1 MAASLQNANSND
13 ITSVIS
19 TLGQRAGSRGGSK
32 TEALA
37 GPKRA
42 AILMLALGEQY
53 GGKIWSLLDDDE
65 VRQLSLEMSTLG
77 TVEVETVEDM
87 LLEFVSRM
95 SASGA
100 LMGNFDATERL
111 LQQYLPPERVNG
123 IMDEI
128 RGPAGRNMWEKLSN
142 VQEEV
147 LANYLKNEY
156 PQTIAVVLSKLKSEH
171 AARVLGI
178 LPEELALDV
187 VNRMLKMEAVQ
198 KEVIESVEKT
208 LRTEF
213 MSNLSQTRRRDA
225 HEVMAE
231 IFNNFDRQTETR
243 FITSLEE
250 DNRESAERIKA
261 LMFTF
266 DDLVKLDSGSA
277 QTLMR
282 NVDKDKLGVAAE
294 ERQRGRPQLLL
305 RQHVFA
311 RGEDAPGRHGGD
323 GPGAPARRRRG
334 AGASGQ
340 SRQGPRRKG
349 RDHADQEPRRR
360 RAGVLMAAPAK
371 FLFDT
376 DFAAPERTTREKAA
390 TAAEIAQKIA
400 EAEARAY
407 QQGFAAG
414 QHEAKA
420 ESDRRVALAMEEI
433 NIAIRGVASGI
444 GNIETRMETE
454 AVEVAVAVARKL
466 CADLVAAEPL
476 GEVVALVKDCFSHLV
491 ATPHLVVRINDA
503 LYDAA
508 REKIERLAKQSG
520 FEGRLVILAEPEIA
534 TGDCRIEWAD
544 GGVVLERG
552 AITAKIDEMVGRYIA
567 SRRGN

>member
-1 MAASLQNANSND
+1 MAAVPQTTNTND
-13 ITSVIS
+13 ITTVIAS
-19 TLGQRAGSRGGSK
+19 LASRQSNRPK
-32 TEALA
+32 SQPLS

-53 GGKIWSLLDDDE
+53 GGRVWSLLDDDE
-65 VRQLSLEMSTLG
+65 VRELSVHMSTLG
-77 TVEVETVEDM
+77 TVEADVVEDL

-100 LMGNFDATERL
+100 LMGTFDATERL
-111 LQQYLPPERVNG
+111 LQQYLPSERVNG

-156 PQTIAVVLSKLKSEH
+156 PQTIAVVLSKLKPEH
-171 AARVLGI
+171 AARVLAI
-178 LPEELALDV
+178 LPEDIALDV

-198 KEVIESVEKT
+198 KEVIERVEQT

-282 NVDKDKLGVAAE
+282 HVDKDKLGIALKSANE
-294 ERQRGRPQLLL
+294 EVRAFFLGNM
-305 RQHVFA
+305 
-311 RGEDAPGRHGGD
+311 
-323 GPGAPARRRRG
+323 
-334 AGASGQ
+334 S
-340 SRQGPRRKG
+340 S
-349 RDHADQEPRRR
+349 
-360 RAGVLMAAPAK
+360 RAGKMLLDDMAALGPVR
-371 FLFDT
+371 LRDV
-376 DFAAPERTTREKAA
+376 DE
-390 TAAEIAQKIA
+390 AQ
-400 EAEARAY
+400 
-407 QQGFAAG
+407 
-414 QHEAKA
+414 
-420 ESDRRVALAMEEI
+420 AL
-433 NIAIRGVASGI
+433 
-444 GNIETRMETE
+444 
-454 AVEVAVAVARKL
+454 
-466 CADLVAAEPL
+466 LV
-476 GEVVALVKDCFSHLV
+476 
-491 ATPHLVVRINDA
+491 N
-503 LYDAA
+503 
-508 REKIERLAKQSG
+508 LAKDLAAKG
-520 FEGRLVILAEPEIA
+520 EIMLTKNRADDELV
-534 TGDCRIEWAD
+534 
-544 GGVVLERG
+544 
-552 AITAKIDEMVGRYIA
+552 Y
-567 SRRGN
+567 

>member
-1 MAASLQNANSND
+1 MALPQTANAND
-13 ITSVIS
+13 ITNVIS
-19 TLGQRAGSRGGSK
+19 NLAQRQGAK
-32 TEALA
+32 PKEKIP

-42 AILMLALGEQY
+42 AMLMLALGEQY
-53 GGKIWSLLDDDE
+53 GGKIWGLLDDDE

-77 TVEVETVEDM
+77 TVEVDTVEDM

-111 LQQYLPPERVNG
+111 LQQYLAPERVNG

-156 PQTIAVVLSKLKSEH
+156 PQTIAVVLSKLKPEH

-198 KEVIESVEKT
+198 KEVIERVEQT

-243 FITSLEE
+243 FITALEE
-250 DNRESAERIKA
+250 ANRESAERIKN

-266 DDLVKLDSGSA
+266 DDLVKLDNGSA

-282 NVDKDKLGVAAE
+282 HVDKDKLAIALKGANETVRAFFLQNMSSRAAKM
-294 ERQRGRPQLLL
+294 LLDDMQALGPVRL
-305 RQHVFA
+305 RDVDEA
-311 RGEDAPGRHGGD
+311 
-323 GPGAPARRRRG
+323 
-334 AGASGQ
+334 
-340 SRQGPRRKG
+340 QG
-349 RDHADQEPRRR
+349 
-360 RAGVLMAAPAK
+360 L
-371 FLFDT
+371 
-376 DFAAPERTTREKAA
+376 
-390 TAAEIAQKIA
+390 
-400 EAEARAY
+400 
-407 QQGFAAG
+407 
-414 QHEAKA
+414 
-420 ESDRRVALAMEEI
+420 
-433 NIAIRGVASGI
+433 
-444 GNIETRMETE
+444 
-454 AVEVAVAVARKL
+454 
-466 CADLVAAEPL
+466 LV
-476 GEVVALVKDCFSHLV
+476 
-491 ATPHLVVRINDA
+491 N
-503 LYDAA
+503 
-508 REKIERLAKQSG
+508 LAKDLAAKG
-520 FEGRLVILAEPEIA
+520 EITLTKNRADEELV
-534 TGDCRIEWAD
+534 
-544 GGVVLERG
+544 
-552 AITAKIDEMVGRYIA
+552 Y
-567 SRRGN
+567 

>member
-1 MAASLQNANSND
+1 MAASLQNANSQD

-19 TLGQRAGSRGGSK
+19 TLGARASNRSK
-32 TEALA
+32 DAKTDPLA
-37 GPKRA
+37 GPRRA

-77 TVEVETVEDM
+77 TVEVDTVEDM

-111 LQQYLPPERVNG
+111 LQQYLAPERVNG

-156 PQTIAVVLSKLKSEH
+156 PQTIAVVLSKLKPEH

-282 NVDKDKLGVAAE
+282 NVDKDKLGVALKSAN
-294 ERQRGRPQLLL
+294 
-305 RQHVFA
+305 
-311 RGEDAPGRHGGD
+311 EDVRNFFFGNM
-323 GPGAPARRRRG
+323 
-334 AGASGQ
+334 S
-340 SRQGPRRKG
+340 SRAAKMLQ
-349 RDHADQEPRRR
+349 DD
-360 RAGVLMAAPAK
+360 MAAMGPVR
-371 FLFDT
+371 LRDV
-376 DFAAPERTTREKAA
+376 DE
-390 TAAEIAQKIA
+390 AQ
-400 EAEARAY
+400 
-407 QQGFAAG
+407 
-414 QHEAKA
+414 
-420 ESDRRVALAMEEI
+420 AL
-433 NIAIRGVASGI
+433 
-444 GNIETRMETE
+444 
-454 AVEVAVAVARKL
+454 
-466 CADLVAAEPL
+466 LV
-476 GEVVALVKDCFSHLV
+476 
-491 ATPHLVVRINDA
+491 N
-503 LYDAA
+503 
-508 REKIERLAKQSG
+508 LAKDLAAKG
-520 FEGRLVILAEPEIA
+520 EIMLTKNRADDELV
-534 TGDCRIEWAD
+534 
-544 GGVVLERG
+544 
-552 AITAKIDEMVGRYIA
+552 Y
-567 SRRGN
+567 